1 MMLAST
7 SSSLSSSLASSRDEK
22 DDDPLQTAV
31 ADTSSDEEDQ
41 QPQHQ
46 RRMRYRNLVPT
57 MDALD
62 KRIIATALPSM
73 VNLAVVPIVN
83 AVDTFWVGR
92 MGVALALAG
101 QGAAN
106 QAFFTLFFL
115 INYLPTI
122 TAPLVATAV
131 GSGDIDQAR
140 RRVCESLF
148 LTSLLG
154 GLGTIL
160 LCVYP
165 RIGLAPIL
173 DKSAPA
179 MAYAVPYLRVRA
191 ISLVPALIGSTG
203 FAAFRGALDTVTPL
217 KVSLA
222 AKYVVAKVCVCVGCC
237 CCDG

>member
-1 MMLAST
+1 MMLAA
-7 SSSLSSSLASSRDEK
+7 SSSSSSSLASSRDDK
-22 DDDPLQTAV
+22 DDDPLKIAV
-31 ADTSSDEEDQ
+31 ADTSSEDEDQ
-41 QPQHQ
+41 QQHQ
-46 RRMRYRNLVPT
+46 RRMRYRNLIPT

-131 GSGDIDQAR
+131 GSGDNDLAR

-173 DKSAPA
+173 DASAPA

-222 AKYVVAKVCVCVGCC
+222 AKYVAKVCLLV

>member
-1 MMLAST
+1 MMLAASSS
-7 SSSLSSSLASSRDEK
+7 SSSLSSLASSRDDK

-31 ADTSSDEEDQ
+31 ADTSSDEDQ
-41 QPQHQ
+41 QQ
-46 RRMRYRNLVPT
+46 RRMRYRNMVPT